1 VTKNFDFVVI
11 GAGVFGAWTAHRL
24 RARGASVVLL
34 DAYGPANSRASSGG
48 ETRAIRLGYGPDE
61 LYTRW
66 SMRALEQWQEF
77 AARVHQ
83 KLFHPT
89 GLLWL
94 SSDEEPSTRGLQ
106 SVLSKCGIA
115 YEKLSAAELGR
126 RYPQLVF
133 RDARWGVLERE
144 SGVLMARR
152 SVQTVVEDATASGA
166 EFIRASVLPPKSSAS
181 RLQRVQTADGTS
193 LSAGTFIFAC
203 GPWLPKVFPELLAER
218 IHPTRQEVVFLGTP
232 AGDNDFHSGMPV
244 WIHANH
250 QHRPYAM
257 PSIES
262 RGFKIAID
270 RHGPDFDPDS
280 GSRLVSD
287 SSIAEVRAYLKE
299 HVPALHHAPVL
310 ETRVCQYE
318 NTSNGD
324 FLIDRHPQFEDLWIV
339 GGGSGHG
346 FKHGPV
352 VGEYVTARIFD
363 NAAAE
368 PRFSLATKQTTR
380 MRAVF

>member
-1 VTKNFDFVVI
+1 VTKNLDFVVV
-11 GAGVFGAWTAHRL
+11 GAGVFGAWTAHHL
-24 RARGASVVLL
+24 HARGASVVLI
-34 DAYGPANSRASSGG
+34 DAYGPASGRASSGG
-48 ETRAIRLGYGPDE
+48 ESRIIRLGYGPDE

-66 SMRALEQWQEF
+66 SARALHRWKEF
-77 AARVHQ
+77 GARVDQ

-94 SSDEEPSTRGLQ
+94 SNDDEPSTRGLV

-115 YEKLSAAELGR
+115 YDKLSASELEL

-133 RDARWGVLERE
+133 RDASWGVLEPE

-152 SVQTVVEDATASGA
+152 SVQVLVDDAVSNGV
-166 EFIRASVLPPKSSAS
+166 EFIRAFALPPKCKGS
-181 RLQRVQTADGTS
+181 RLETIQTSDGTS
-193 LSAGTFIFAC
+193 ISAGTFIFAC
-203 GPWLPKVFPELLAER
+203 GPWLPKVFPELLAGR
-218 IHPTRQEVVFLGTP
+218 IQPTRQEVFFFGTP
-232 AGDNDFHSGMPV
+232 AGDSDFHSRMPA
-244 WIHANH
+244 WLHANH
-250 QHRPYAM
+250 PHRPYAM

-280 GSRLVSD
+280 GCRLVSE
-287 SSIAEVRAYLKE
+287 SSVAEVRGYLKE
-299 HVPALHHAPVL
+299 HVPALHQAPVV

-318 NTSNGD
+318 NTWNGD
-324 FLIDRHPQFEDLWIV
+324 FLIDRHPQLEDVWIV

-363 NAAAE
+363 NASAE
-368 PRFSLATKQTTR
+368 PRFSFASKQKIR
-380 MRAVF
+380 LRAVF

>member
-1 VTKNFDFVVI
+1 MTKNFDFVVI

-61 LYTRW
+61 FYTRW
-66 SMRALEQWQEF
+66 SMRALQQWQEF
-77 AARVHQ
+77 AARVRQ

-94 SSDEEPSTRGLQ
+94 SNDEEPSTRGLL
-106 SVLSKCGIA
+106 SVLAKCGIA

-133 RDARWGVLERE
+133 RDASWGVLERE

-166 EFIRASVLPPKSSAS
+166 EFIRASVLPPQSSAS
-181 RLQRVQTADGTS
+181 RLQTVQTADGTS
-193 LSAGTFIFAC
+193 LSAGIFIFAC

-232 AGDNDFHSGMPV
+232 PGDNDFHSGMPV

-270 RHGPDFDPDS
+270 RHGPDFDPDN
-280 GSRLVSD
+280 GSRLVSEI
-287 SSIAEVRAYLKE
+287 SIREVRAYLKE
-299 HVPALHHAPVL
+299 HVPALHQAPVL

-324 FLIDRHPQFEDLWIV
+324 FLIDRHPQFEDVWIA

-368 PRFSLATKQTTR
+368 PRFSLASKQTTR
-380 MRAVF
+380 LRAVF